1 MFRKTFRHSEK
12 HSEAPTLVVGAF
24 FMSYFCI
31 VNERK
36 REMTAVFEAA
46 PRKPLALGKARK
58 QAFAFRSLMRS
69 LKC

>member
-36 REMTAVFEAA
+36 RENDS
-46 PRKPLALGKARK
+46 AL
-58 QAFAFRSLMRS
+58 
-69 LKC
+69 

>member
-36 REMTAVFEAA
+36 RENDNALEA
-46 PRKPLALGKARK
+46 K
-58 QAFAFRSLMRS
+58 RS